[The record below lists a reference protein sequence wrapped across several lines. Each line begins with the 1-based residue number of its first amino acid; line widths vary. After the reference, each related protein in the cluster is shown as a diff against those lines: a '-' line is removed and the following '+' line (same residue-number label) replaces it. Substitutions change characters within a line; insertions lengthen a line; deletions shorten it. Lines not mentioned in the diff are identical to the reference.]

1 MLKIYSAIKN
11 IGIIT
16 SGGDSP
22 GMNAALRSVVRSAN
36 FHSLN
41 CIGFYRGYQGI
52 IENDFKL
59 LKMRSV
65 SNILELGGT
74 ILRSMRSLD
83 FHNAKIREKA
93 YKNLV
98 SHNIDAL
105 VVIGGNGSITGANVF
120 SQQFDFPCIG
130 IPASIDNDIYGTD
143 YSIGFQTALQT
154 IVESVDKIRDTARS
168 HNRLFFVEVMGRDN
182 GNLALYSAIASGACF
197 VIIPEKDFEINNL
210 AERLKFGI
218 SVSKSSSVVIVAE
231 GNNYGT
237 SYKIADD
244 LSEIFDEYESKVTIL
259 GHLQRGGSPVVM
271 DRLIASRLGLSA
283 VQALVSKNYNQMV
296 GIIKNELV
304 LTPIEDVVIKEK
316 KINTDLYKLNK
327 IISR

>member
-1 MLKIYSAIKN
+1 LLKIYSTIKN

-41 CIGFYRGYQGI
+41 CVGFYRGYQGI

-93 YKNLV
+93 YENLV

-304 LTPIEDVVIKEK
+304 LTPIEDVVRKEK